1 MRLLKDDIELRS
13 TVFLLIVD
21 DVEQNLQVLGEILT
35 AQGLRFAAAMN
46 GQKALEVIQYR
57 RPDLLLLDVM
67 MPDMDGYEVCRRL
80 KANPE
85 TEHIPVIFLTAA
97 NDKESVV
104 QAFNVGAV
112 DYITKPFHSAELLAR
127 VYAQLELQKMREA
140 LLLANEELRR
150 SNELKD
156 KLFSLVAHDLRGPFQ
171 TFLGTADLLNHYIDR
186 LTKSQLLRMGNR
198 LAELSQTLFT
208 LTDNLLT
215 WARAQMMQGN
225 IVPKAVDIN
234 TMVTTCM
241 ALFENRAHEKGI
253 AFANNVD
260 IGTVATVDVELFNT
274 VLRNL
279 LSNAVKFTPPNG
291 TIAVGAEQKG
301 GSILITVTD
310 SGIGMTTQ
318 AVLGLFSRDNHSTT
332 TGTAGEVGTGL
343 GLLLCKE
350 LLERNGGGISVES
363 SLGCGTTFR
372 FVLPEAVHA
381 FSGEGIILG

>member
-1 MRLLKDDIELRS
+1 MKLLKDDIELRS

-35 AQGLRFAAAMN
+35 TQGLRFAAAMN
-46 GQKALEVIQYR
+46 GKKALEVIKYR

-67 MPDMDGYEVCRRL
+67 MPDMDGFEVCRRL
-80 KANPE
+80 KADPE

-112 DYITKPFHSAELLAR
+112 DYITKPFHSAELLSR
-127 VYAQLELQKMREA
+127 VYAQLELQKTREA
-140 LLLANEELRR
+140 LMLANEELRR

-186 LTKSQLLRMGNR
+186 LTRSQLLRMGHR

-215 WARAQMMQGN
+215 WARTQMMQGN
-225 IVPKAVDIN
+225 IEPKAVDIN

-241 ALFENRAHEKGI
+241 TLFENHAREKNI
-253 AFANNVD
+253 ALSNKVP

-279 LSNAVKFTPPNG
+279 VSNAVKFTPAKG
-291 TIAVGAEQKG
+291 SISVEAEQKG
-301 GSILITVTD
+301 GSILMTVID
-310 SGIGMTTQ
+310 SGIGMSHQ
-318 AVLGLFSRDNHSTT
+318 AVATLFSRENHVTT
-332 TGTAGEVGTGL
+332 TGTAGEKGTGL

-363 SLGCGTTFR
+363 SVGCGTTFR
-372 FVLPEAVHA
+372 FVLPETAHT
-381 FSGEGIILG
+381 FSNEGIIVG